1 MLQGEQRIRVLIG
14 KVGFDPH
21 DRGVRV
27 LMQALRDAGM
37 EIIYP
42 GKFQTAEAVV
52 RAALN
57 EDVDVLALS
66 DHCGV
71 LPDIAADVIGLLR
84 EQGVDDLAVI
94 AGGIMSEEDRA
105 ALEKMGV
112 TGNFGP
118 GTPLEVIIEHVRK
131 RAEEKGTRT

>member
-1 MLQGEQRIRVLIG
+1 MPQGERRIRVLIG

-27 LMQALRDAGM
+27 LIHGLRDAGM
-37 EIIYP
+37 EVIFT
-42 GKFQTAEAVV
+42 GKFQTAAAVV
-52 RAALN
+52 SAAIQ

-71 LPDIAADVIGLLR
+71 LPDIAADVVELLR
-84 EQGVDDLAVI
+84 DQGADNIAIV
-94 AGGIMSEEDRA
+94 AGGVLSEEDRS

-112 TGNFGP
+112 TGNFGA
-118 GTPLEVIIEHVRK
+118 GTPMEMIVDHIRM
-131 RAEEKGTRT
+131 RAGRRATAC